1 MKGRVRIGVLV
12 LAVLT
17 AAGLAAATKTTQS
30 SAKPIAAPPASGCQ
44 LNSPNGQVKHV
55 VYIIFDN
62 VHFLRDNPNVPSDVE
77 QMPNLLN
84 FIRSNGT
91 MMKNDHTVLIS
102 HTANGILTNLTGM
115 YSDRHGQAVSNSYR
129 YFRNDGSG
137 LTGSS
142 SSFKYWTDATDGG
155 NPATTPPTPSA
166 DTNFNMVTGDSGSPK
181 NTPAPWVPYVKAG
194 CDFGA
199 TALAN
204 VVLENNN
211 AIVFAAGPTTLAAPA
226 TTGATNIKVASV
238 SGFKVGMVIT
248 MDAGANAE
256 SATIAT
262 VGTGGAGGTGI
273 TLTAP
278 LTKAHSS
285 GVTVYGLPTATDPAG
300 DMTKVFG
307 EGSPEWNEGMASQIA
322 NPGTPQRALAQ
333 TDFVGIAVHCAQSPD
348 SICSGNPNARPD
360 VLPDEPGGYTG
371 FEGLFGAKY
380 VNPAITGGSP
390 VLNKL
395 NGQPIT
401 DQFGQPGFPGFDGLF
416 ATTTLSYVAQ
426 MQEAGIPVTF
436 GYISDAHD
444 QHGVAGE
451 IHATRGPGEADYV
464 QQLRDYDTAFGQ
476 FFARLAADGI
486 NKSNT
491 LFVFTNEE
499 GDHFAGSQPTNPGC
513 DGVTTPCTYPLD
525 ASGNRFIGEI
535 NGNLTGLLATQQGIT
550 TPFTVH
556 ADMAPTIY
564 LNGNPARDAPVTRD
578 FGRAVGA
585 LTAVNPYTGN
595 TDHITAALADPVEMK
610 ALHMITADPQRTPTL
625 TMFALPDY
633 FLFTGAANCASPCI
647 TVPTSP
653 PTNTFA
659 WNHGGIQPEIATT
672 WLGMVG
678 PGVRHNG
685 DDSTWADHTDVRPT
699 MLDLVGL
706 RDPYLHDGR
715 VLIDQLEAWAVPET
729 LRAHRETLRRL
740 GKVYKQLNAPFGSFG
755 MDTLAASTQ
764 AIESGSPAD
773 DSTYTS
779 LEDQI
784 ASLTTQRDALA
795 SQIRAGLNAAA
806 SGDSA
811 IDEQQAKAWIR
822 QAEDLLDQA
831 AGLGS

>member
-1 MKGRVRIGVLV
+1 MKRRVRIGVLV

-30 SAKPIAAPPASGCQ
+30 SAKPKVAAPTSGCQ
-44 LNSPNGQVKHV
+44 LNSPKGQVKHV
-55 VYIIFDN
+55 IYIIFDN

-84 FIRSNGT
+84 FVRSNGT
-91 MMKNDHTVLIS
+91 MMTNDHTVLIS

-129 YFRNDGSG
+129 YFRADGS
-137 LTGSS
+137 TASS
-142 SSFKYWTDATDGG
+142 SSFKYWTDLTDDV
-155 NPATTPPTPSA
+155 NTPPTDP
-166 DTNFNMVTGDSGSPK
+166 NFNMVNGDGGTPK
-181 NTPAPWVPYVKAG
+181 NAPAPWAPYTRAG

-204 VVLENNN
+204 VVLEN
-211 AIVFAAGPTTLAAPA
+211 T
-226 TTGATNIKVASV
+226 
-238 SGFKVGMVIT
+238 
-248 MDAGANAE
+248 
-256 SATIAT
+256 
-262 VGTGGAGGTGI
+262 GTG
-273 TLTAP
+273 
-278 LTKAHSS
+278 
-285 GVTVYGLPTATDPAG
+285 PAG

-307 EGSPEWNEGMASQIA
+307 AGSPEWLEAQTSNAA
-322 NPGTPQRALAQ
+322 PPGTALRNLAQ
-333 TDFVGIAVHCAQSPD
+333 TDFVGIAVHCAQSSD
-348 SICSGNPNARPD
+348 SICAGNAHARPD
-360 VLPDEPGGYTG
+360 LLPDEPGGYDG
-371 FEGLFGAKY
+371 FQGLFGAKY
-380 VNPAITGGSP
+380 VNPAITAGSP
-390 VLNKL
+390 MLNKL

-401 DQFGQPGFPGFDGLF
+401 DQFDQPGFPGFDGLF

-464 QQLRDYDTAFGQ
+464 RQLRDYDTAFGQ
-476 FFARLAADGI
+476 FFDRLAADGI

-499 GDHFAGSQPTNPGC
+499 GDHFAGSAPTNPGC
-513 DGVTTPCTYPLD
+513 DGVNTPCTYPLT
-525 ASGNRFIGEI
+525 AAGNRFIGEI
-535 NGNLTGLLATQQGIT
+535 NGNLAGLLATQQGIT

-556 ADMAPTIY
+556 SDMAPTIY
-564 LNGNPARDAPVTRD
+564 LTGNPARTDAVTRN
-578 FGRAVGA
+578 FGRALGA

-610 ALHMITADPQRTPTL
+610 TLHMITADPQRTPTL

-633 FLFTGAANCASPCI
+633 FLFAAAPNCSTPCI
-647 TVPTSP
+647 TIPTTP

-685 DDSTWADHTDVRPT
+685 DDDTWADHTDVRPT
-699 MLDLVGL
+699 MLDLLGL
-706 RDPYLHDGR
+706 KDAYVHDGR
-715 VLIDQLEAWAVPET
+715 VLIDQLHAWAVPKT

-740 GKVYKQLNAPFGSFG
+740 GTVYKQLNAPFGAFAT
-755 MDTLAASTQ
+755 DTLVASTR
-764 AIESGSPAD
+764 AIESGSLAD
-773 DSTYTS
+773 DSTYAA
-779 LEDQI
+779 LEGQI
-784 ASLTTQRDALA
+784 EALTAERDALA
-795 SQIRAGLNAAA
+795 SQIRAALNAAA

-811 IDEQQAKAWIR
+811 LNEQQAQGWIEEA
-822 QAEDLLDQA
+822 QSLLAEA
-831 AGLGS
+831 AALRS